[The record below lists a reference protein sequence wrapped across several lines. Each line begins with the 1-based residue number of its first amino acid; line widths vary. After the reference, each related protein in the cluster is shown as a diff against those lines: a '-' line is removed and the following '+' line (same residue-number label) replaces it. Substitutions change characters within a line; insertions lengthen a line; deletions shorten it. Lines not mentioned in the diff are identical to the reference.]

1 MLKTF
6 IVAYVVFALLGA
18 AGCVTN
24 KYEIKSEKPTAPATG
39 VYKTVFVG
47 WLNLGRHRWKDLGFI
62 NQAEWDTEIRA
73 VNVEWLHKAAKSELS
88 SKKLI
93 LAKSEAARPSGGGVA
108 VIFVNTLVEKAYTA
122 NHPYDFIHSDIIFT
136 DLRKG
141 KVVYRCS
148 IKASNKS
155 FTPHNYRFESRL
167 GLAAANIMNFIA
179 SKL

>member
-47 WLNLGRHRWKDLGFI
+47 WLNLGRHRWKDLGFK

-88 SKKLI
+88 SSQRRRSGRHFRQHPGG
-93 LAKSEAARPSGGGVA
+93 KSLYREPSV
-108 VIFVNTLVEKAYTA
+108 
-122 NHPYDFIHSDIIFT
+122 
-136 DLRKG
+136 
-141 KVVYRCS
+141 
-148 IKASNKS
+148 
-155 FTPHNYRFESRL
+155 
-167 GLAAANIMNFIA
+167 
-179 SKL
+179 